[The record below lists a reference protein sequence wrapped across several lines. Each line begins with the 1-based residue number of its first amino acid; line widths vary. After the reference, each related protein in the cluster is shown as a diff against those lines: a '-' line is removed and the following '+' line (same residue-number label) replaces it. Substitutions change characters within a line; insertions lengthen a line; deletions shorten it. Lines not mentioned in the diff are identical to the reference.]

1 MKTQLSHECSVVH
14 SSFIH
19 QNVEA
24 TVYTSPTVVQRH
36 FHCTELLGLGQKTK
50 QNNCLKDL
58 FTELFSFQALHMA
71 VLLLSQKYQT
81 GFKNVKREQS
91 SLAFMLSMCF
101 FPADLQFG
109 IFLSSL
115 CA

>member
-1 MKTQLSHECSVVH
+1 MKTQLSHEFSVVH

-24 TVYTSPTVVQRH
+24 TENTSPPVVQRH
-36 FHCTELLGLGQKTK
+36 FHRTELLELGQKTK

-81 GFKNVKREQS
+81 GFKK
-91 SLAFMLSMCF
+91 C
-101 FPADLQFG
+101 
-109 IFLSSL
+109 
-115 CA
+115 